1 MVTTVTRNQ
10 FAIIDQISVFEVK
23 RLCFVV
29 TLKTEVIHLA
39 ISDFCE
45 KNESVFYLPYPEISL
60 RSHFENQGRFRCDTV
75 GCVRRV
81 FIFIEC
87 RQKHAVV

>member
-10 FAIIDQISVFEVK
+10 FAIIDQILVFEVK

-39 ISDFCE
+39 ESDFCE
-45 KNESVFYLPYPEISL
+45 IMRVSFTYRILKSACDHILKIKDVFDVIL
-60 RSHFENQGRFRCDTV
+60 
-75 GCVRRV
+75 
-81 FIFIEC
+81 
-87 RQKHAVV
+87 